1 MSSNRL
7 VARHHAR
14 TVEFQTVAGGPAAV
28 RSSEGH
34 RAPGSRGGEDMISA
48 VEREAFQKGFEAG
61 RTSGLEIAEKKV
73 EAILGRFAESIQKL
87 ATARAEMVRATQQD
101 LVRLAVEIARKLVH
115 RELTV
120 DPEIIVTLVR
130 VALERLSSKAPV
142 VVYLNSEDLPRV
154 ESQLQRNPGLFGE
167 RDLVLKARAEL
178 RRGDCQLESPYGN
191 VDASISEQFKQI
203 EEGLLSEF

>member
-7 VARHHAR
+7 VARQHAR
-14 TVEFQTVAGGPAAV
+14 ALEFQTLGGAAVAGKN
-28 RSSEGH
+28 SEG
-34 RAPGSRGGEDMISA
+34 RRVLRGGEDTVSA

-61 RTSGLEIAEKKV
+61 RASGMELAEKKV
-73 EAILGRFAESIQKL
+73 EAILGRFTQSLQKL
-87 ATARAEMVRATQQD
+87 AEARTELVRATQED
-101 LVRLAVEIARKLVH
+101 LVRLAVEIARKLVR

-142 VVYLNSEDLPRV
+142 TVFLNPEDLRLV
-154 ESQLQRNPGLFGE
+154 EARLRENPALFGE
-167 RDLVLKARAEL
+167 RDLVLKPRGEL

-191 VDASISEQFKQI
+191 VDATISEQFKQI
-203 EEGLLSEF
+203 EDGLLSEF

>member
-7 VARHHAR
+7 VARDHAR
-14 TVEFQTVAGGPAAV
+14 TLEFQTLAGGPAAV
-28 RSSEGH
+28 RGSDG
-34 RAPGSRGGEDMISA
+34 RRGSRGGEDAISA

-61 RTSGLEIAEKKV
+61 RTSGLEMAEKKV
-73 EAILGRFAESIQKL
+73 EAILGRFTESLQKL
-87 ATARAEMVRATQQD
+87 AEARAELVRATQQD

-142 VVYLNSEDLPRV
+142 VVYLNPEDLKLV
-154 ESQLQRNPGLFGE
+154 EDQLQRNPGLFGE
-167 RDLVLKARAEL
+167 RDLVLKPRAEL

-203 EEGLLSEF
+203 ESGLLSEF

>member
-14 TVEFQTVAGGPAAV
+14 TLEFQTLAGGPSAV
-28 RSSEGH
+28 RSSEG
-34 RAPGSRGGEDMISA
+34 RRVPGSRGGEDTISA

-61 RTSGLEIAEKKV
+61 RTSGLEMAEKKV
-73 EAILGRFAESIQKL
+73 EAILGRFTESLQKL
-87 ATARAEMVRATQQD
+87 AAARAELVRATQQD

-130 VALERLSSKAPV
+130 VALDRLSSKAPV
-142 VVYLNSEDLPRV
+142 VVYLNPEDLQLV
-154 ESQLQRNPGLFGE
+154 ESQLQQNPGLFGE
-167 RDLVLKARAEL
+167 RDLVLKARADL

-203 EEGLLSEF
+203 EDGLLSEF